1 MSVPQPGMEPAR
13 PAMEAHGLTH
23 WACGGVRHFMVSHT
37 GPAGES
43 DILLV
48 FCCPGHAVTVPSPTG
63 TVTTPALDRG
73 SVSAEQ
79 LQDGI

>member
-1 MSVPQPGMEPAR
+1 MRKVGCQFPNQGWNPLALPWK
-13 PAMEAHGLTH
+13 H
-23 WACGGVRHFMVSHT
+23 MVSHT
-37 GPAGES
+37 GPLGDS

-48 FCCPGHAVTVPSPTG
+48 LCCPGHAVTVPSPTG